1 MTKIKHKASGKRG
14 AGGGL
19 TRVLEGD
26 REPRPATS
34 WCRRRAD
41 AAPSLGWTGKPRP
54 RSAARNLN
62 FETAK
67 VDNIF
72 L

>member
-1 MTKIKHKASGKRG
+1 MTKVKHTATGKG
-14 AGGGL
+14 GGGL
-19 TRVLEGD
+19 TRVREGD

-67 VDNIF
+67 VDDIF